1 MNVYNIIENFKS
13 KAEINREIVSYIL
26 PYLDLSDTHNEII
39 NTIEN
44 IRDTIQGGSITELV
58 WFSDTVDFFKKYSDE
73 ISKIISDFIQ
83 ECGSDV
89 FFKIFDVGDPLFR
102 DDSNR
107 NLATWFA
114 TQSILSE
121 LVYEIEYCN
130 EQVA

>member
-1 MNVYNIIENFKS
+1 MNIYNIIENFKS

-26 PYLDLSDTHNEII
+26 PYLDLSDNYNEII

-58 WFSDTVDFFKKYSDE
+58 WFSDTIDFFKKYSDE

-89 FFKIFDVGDPLFR
+89 FFKMFDIEDPLFR